1 MLLPRKSKYQRV
13 IIRKVTII
21 GIIIISNNLST
32 SPMAGIFPLEQK
44 QAIRE
49 RHSAIKRILF
59 QVETN

>member
-21 GIIIISNNLST
+21 GIIIISNNLSI

-44 QAIRE
+44 QAISE